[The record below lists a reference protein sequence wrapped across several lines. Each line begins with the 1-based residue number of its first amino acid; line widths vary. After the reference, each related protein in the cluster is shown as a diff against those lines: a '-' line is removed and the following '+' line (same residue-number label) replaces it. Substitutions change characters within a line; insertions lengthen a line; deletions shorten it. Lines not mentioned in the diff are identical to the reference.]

1 MKYNTHSIETMSC
14 IHRENVFIFVDDVKC
29 LQSIPVGYVIKSIYQ
44 IVHPVTSLKYCQKKT
59 HEDWYFSYL
68 EMVSL
73 TFTIYKW
80 TAKHEASAHT
90 QCVLGIIPKLSAL
103 LQFPFVCLPVCFAK
117 YTKMPHNL
125 SNKQNTKKKKLMIA
139 HSTWQCR
146 AFIVRSVFMFA
157 DDVKYLQSNTVG
169 YGHHCIS
176 VKLLT
181 QITSTLCL
189 FHVKTIFLFKLH

>member
-1 MKYNTHSIETMSC
+1 MFTINSRWLCHQINLPNRSSC
-14 IHRENVFIFVDDVKC
+14 YIVKI
-29 LQSIPVGYVIKSIYQ
+29 LS
-44 IVHPVTSLKYCQKKT
+44 KKT

-90 QCVLGIIPKLSAL
+90 QCVLGIIPKLSVL